1 MNISVL
7 FAMKWWFYHNMA
19 SIEVH
24 CINGPCQSED
34 VDLTKS
40 IETRSDLVE
49 HRFSCNDCNTTFVI
63 MTEIM
68 DVKVPGEIKQ

>member
-1 MNISVL
+1 
-7 FAMKWWFYHNMA
+7 MA

-24 CINGPCQSED
+24 CINGQCKSED
-34 VDLTKS
+34 VDLKKS
-40 IETRSDLVE
+40 IQTRGDLVE
-49 HRFSCNDCNTTFVI
+49 HRFACNDCKTTFVI